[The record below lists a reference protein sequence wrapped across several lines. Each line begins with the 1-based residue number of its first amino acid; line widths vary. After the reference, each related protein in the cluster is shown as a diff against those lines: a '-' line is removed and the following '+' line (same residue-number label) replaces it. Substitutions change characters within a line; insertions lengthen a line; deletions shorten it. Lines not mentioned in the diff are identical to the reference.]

1 MNCGRG
7 SFNEDIEDS
16 GWGDHILGTLKDM
29 TGKTLE
35 MEHLSFYCG
44 SVTGTRKDSFYIEDS
59 DSHSIKGSGNG
70 ALVFI
75 GAP

>member
-1 MNCGRG
+1 LWRGG

-16 GWGDHILGTLKDM
+16 GWGDHLLGTLRNM
-29 TGKTLE
+29 TGKT
-35 MEHLSFYCG
+35 MEIEPLSLYCG
-44 SVTGTRKDSFYIEDS
+44 SVTGTRKDSSCTEDS
-59 DSHSIKGSGNG
+59 DSHLIKGSGNG